1 MNPVIEET
9 VERLWRTDALEALSE
24 FIKLPAKSVGFDPCW
39 EQNGFLL
46 KACEDAARWGKKLF
60 PDGIFEVLR
69 QPGRSPALFFEI
81 PATSSETTSSV
92 FFYGHF
98 DKQPEGSGWSN
109 GRSAFEPSLEG
120 ERLYGRGAADDGY
133 NFYAALTALAAL
145 DRSGTPRARAV
156 GLYETA
162 EECESVDFEHWMKI
176 AAPRLGRVGLVVV
189 MDGTCCDYDRLWNST
204 SFHGAAA
211 HTLTVRV
218 LEHRVH
224 SGVASGIVP
233 DSFAIAR
240 SLLERIEC
248 SQTGEMP
255 APELNTEIPSER
267 IEQMRRCAAILGQA
281 IFADFPWSGTT
292 HAKTNDPFEALVLR
306 GWKPQLCVIGA
317 SGLPALQD
325 AGNVLRSETSLRLSV
340 RLPPGVDEKKALD
353 GLASELTRDPPF
365 GCTVTISDAGYGP
378 GWNAPAQKSW
388 FAQAF
393 DAASLECFGNLGA
406 CSCEGASIPILSLM
420 ESFFGQQAQYLVTGV
435 LGPHSNAHGPDEM
448 LNLAYLKKLTC
459 AVAGIIAAMQE

>member
-1 MNPVIEET
+1 
-9 VERLWRTDALEALSE
+9 
-24 FIKLPAKSVGFDPCW
+24 
-39 EQNGFLL
+39 
-46 KACEDAARWGKKLF
+46 
-60 PDGIFEVLR
+60 
-69 QPGRSPALFFEI
+69 
-81 PATSSETTSSV
+81 
-92 FFYGHF
+92 
-98 DKQPEGSGWSN
+98 
-109 GRSAFEPSLEG
+109 
-120 ERLYGRGAADDGY
+120 
-133 NFYAALTALAAL
+133 
-145 DRSGTPRARAV
+145 
-156 GLYETA
+156 
-162 EECESVDFEHWMKI
+162 
-176 AAPRLGRVGLVVV
+176 
-189 MDGTCCDYDRLWNST
+189 
-204 SFHGAAA
+204 
-211 HTLTVRV
+211 
-218 LEHRVH
+218 
-224 SGVASGIVP
+224 
-233 DSFAIAR
+233 
-240 SLLERIEC
+240 
-248 SQTGEMP
+248 MP